1 VIEIGKGP
9 GGAKVGFDLDIL
21 LRSHLLVTCNS
32 GGGKSRTLR
41 RIAERLSGTVQ
52 TFIIDPEGEFASLRE
67 HFPFVLVGKGGDVP
81 ADVTTAGLLAHKLL
95 ELGTSAVCDLYELR
109 PESRIAWLAAFF
121 DAMIDAPKELWKDAA
136 FLLDEAQTFA
146 PEGKEGAASSSVA
159 AMATR
164 GRKRGY
170 FLGCFT
176 QRLSDFKKTVAAQL
190 QNVMVGPT
198 FMDLDLERSAD
209 ALSIA
214 RKDRPAWFTHAKTID
229 PGNFWALGRA
239 ISKSRILLKV
249 GPCVSSHPEPGDR
262 NRGAAPPPPPEEL
275 RRVLAQL
282 GELPHEAERKATSEA
297 ELRAEIARLRAGD
310 GELAAVVRAK
320 VTEAER
326 LRDRA
331 LARAE
336 ESEAKLRG
344 LFEAIEALRGGAA
357 PPRPSSAGAPV
368 ARSSSAPEAGTTT
381 TAGRT
386 PDTADQTPP
395 KESTRAA
402 SPSPKGWTQMEEEL
416 YQKFKARLLAELR
429 TEAPALLKV
438 AATAPELAVAVT
450 REVIEIDGK
459 SLRGRVARLIADGYL
474 DAGKTNG
481 EVTREISRTGP
492 EAHPSNVLKEIKGL
506 IEKGLV
512 HKTDGGRFILA
523 PGAKVNIRQA
533 S

>member
-1 VIEIGKGP
+1 MIEIGKGP
-9 GGAKVGFDLDIL
+9 GGAKVGFDLDVL

-81 ADVTTAGLLAHKLL
+81 ADVATAGLLAHKLL

-109 PESRIAWLAAFF
+109 PENRIAWLAAFF

-146 PEGKEGAASSSVA
+146 PEGKEGASSSVS

-214 RKDRPAWFTHAKTID
+214 RKDRPTWFAEAKTID

-275 RRVLAQL
+275 RRVLAEL
-282 GELPHEAERKATSEA
+282 GELPHEAERQASTEA
-297 ELRAEIARLRAGD
+297 DLRAEIARLRAGD
-310 GELAAVVRAK
+310 GELAGVVRAK
-320 VTEAER
+320 VAEVER

-331 LARAE
+331 LARADTA
-336 ESEAKLRG
+336 EAKLRG
-344 LFEAIEALRGGAA
+344 LLDVIARWTVTFSPDDLSGVDLSIALPPVPAAAVAAAQHHHSKHHVGPRPAPAA
-357 PPRPSSAGAPV
+357 PRADHV
-368 ARSSSAPEAGTTT
+368 TPE
-381 TAGRT
+381 
-386 PDTADQTPP
+386 
-395 KESTRAA
+395 
-402 SPSPKGWTQMEEEL
+402 GWTPMEEEL